1 MGIVTKIDRAA
12 AVNGPATA
20 ISERMSRRHAAPPR
34 HGASDRP
41 AGGATSMT
49 GADALAAELRRL
61 DALRRHGVITAEEHA
76 LAKAKL
82 VGL

>member
-1 MGIVTKIDRAA
+1 
-12 AVNGPATA
+12 
-20 ISERMSRRHAAPPR
+20 MSRRHVAPPE
-34 HGASDRP
+34 HGPSDRP
-41 AGGATSMT
+41 GGGAMPMT

-61 DALRRHGVITAEEHA
+61 DALRRQGVITAEEHA

>member
-12 AVNGPATA
+12 AASGPATA
-20 ISERMSRRHAAPPR
+20 VSERMSRRHAAPQ
-34 HGASDRP
+34 HDTSDRP
-41 AGGATSMT
+41 ASGTTPMT

-61 DALRRHGVITAEEHA
+61 DALRRQGVLTAEEHA